1 VAFGGVDVGGSG
13 FCAVETGAK
22 EIVMKAQVFAGGR
35 GKGTFSNGFK
45 GGVQLS
51 TDPVAIG
58 TMAGQML
65 GQTLV
70 TKQTPPGGVPVN
82 FVSVSFDCCNKVLVV
97 CRLVVVSGVA
107 CCLD

>member
-1 VAFGGVDVGGSG
+1 
-13 FCAVETGAK
+13 
-22 EIVMKAQVFAGGR
+22 MKAQVFAGGR
-35 GKGTFSNGFK
+35 GKGTFSNGFQ

-82 FVSVSFDCCNKVLVV
+82 YVSVSSDCCNRCLWCVGSSSCPAYVV
-97 CRLVVVSGVA
+97 MSGAA
-107 CCLD
+107 CCLN